1 MIFNC
6 QINMRF
12 KLEIE
17 HLSNLRSFDLILFGL
32 RNVGYDVGQLH
43 TKKFK
48 EHSFLTGK
56 VKNIMSSVT

>member
-43 TKKFK
+43 TKK
-48 EHSFLTGK
+48 
-56 VKNIMSSVT
+56 I